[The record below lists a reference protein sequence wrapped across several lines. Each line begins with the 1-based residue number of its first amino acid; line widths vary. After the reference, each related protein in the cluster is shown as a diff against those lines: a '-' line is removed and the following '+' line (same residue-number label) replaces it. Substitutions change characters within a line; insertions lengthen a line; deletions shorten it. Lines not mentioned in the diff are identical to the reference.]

1 MQGMSKIFKIASI
14 IIFLIIV
21 SLISLSVFFKT
32 QDTMQFLVQNYV
44 PFLLYRLVIYSFVVV
59 LVCRIA
65 KKLRQTKSKSESNF
79 LILCVICLCS
89 VLLNEIFLFNG
100 LGK

>member
-14 IIFLIIV
+14 IIFLII
-21 SLISLSVFFKT
+21 ISLPVFFKT
-32 QDTMQFLVQNYV
+32 QDTMQFLFQNYV